1 MFKTSFHSNISA
13 SSRPA
18 LLSGYIT
25 LCIISL
31 GRHLTRVPRP
41 TTSTDEFW
49 VLIQTIRNALPQAY
63 VQNRQLLTNSEIN
76 VTELRWPGLI
86 SLMLSIGIGNPFE
99 ADNFVCKALEEVIWS
114 AQITLAEAM
123 NLLYCNFLFQKEYQR
138 FASSKRKATKRS
150 VTENQIHRLINN
162 YFTSSTLQRISRLEN
177 DKVLF
182 LFSKVLESFV
192 IKRSSNTSDSVT
204 IHNLTV
210 WEHDTFYPLG
220 LLIATGCQSAL
231 ELAGHGEQIQ
241 QSGFEFGKCFAL
253 AIKANADIR
262 QFWNYQTSLS
272 SIINI
277 SSLPVA
283 LHLSNNPETL
293 AYLYSCKKMLLNL
306 DYNELNNILMNNAA
320 MEDAK
325 LQLATYVEKA
335 TNLLQEFHSVKN
347 YELIEL
353 LLKLVKTLENT
364 DR

>member
-1 MFKTSFHSNISA
+1 MLASICKCNGIFADLVRASFLRTYSTTVHPRVKLSEVPGVC
-13 SSRPA
+13 SSDEWNSVIQESQVA
-18 LLSGYIT
+18 LQRIVSPVRRQVDRAHVLPMQAVIRRLEESSQNSSY
-25 LCIISL
+25 
-31 GRHLTRVPRP
+31 LTN
-41 TTSTDEFW
+41 TF
-49 VLIQTIRNALPQAY
+49 
-63 VQNRQLLTNSEIN
+63 RQLLTNTETN
-76 VTELRWPGLI
+76 VTELRWPGMI

-99 ADNFVCKALEEVIWS
+99 ADNFVCKTLEDVIWS

-123 NLLYCNFLFQKEYQR
+123 NLMYCNFLFQKEYQR
-138 FASSKRKATKRS
+138 FSSSKRTANKRA

-192 IKRSSNTSDSVT
+192 IKRSSNSPDSVT
-204 IHNLTV
+204 IHNLTA

-241 QSGFEFGKCFAL
+241 QSGFEFGRCFAL

-293 AYLYSCKKMLLNL
+293 AYLYSCKKVLLNL
-306 DYNELNNILMNNAA
+306 DYNE
-320 MEDAK
+320 
-325 LQLATYVEKA
+325 
-335 TNLLQEFHSVKN
+335 
-347 YELIEL
+347 
-353 LLKLVKTLENT
+353 
-364 DR
+364 